1 MRFAVEGWA
10 PDYGTAAD
18 EAALGDSGDRVDLDV
33 EVPVGSWAPRS
44 APAATA
50 APSVVRVVD
59 GVRRVDGRVWFTA
72 PDGRARQGICASY
85 AAGVVACDSAATLV
99 AAEVGRA
106 LFAPAGAEAVDTSC
120 GRYRHVPVASD
131 DPDAL
136 SLALQAEMAGLE
148 HLVSERACAEAA
160 GATGAAG
167 GGGGDEAADDGL
179 LVVDGPLR
187 ERHRLPGAVGFVKT
201 HQRSYLKDEATA
213 VIGRLGPGQ
222 RTPVFF
228 VGGRFGRW
236 SWYLRLPVEM
246 SHAWAGV
253 VRCEASRELGIG
265 EVVALADRVA
275 VALPRLASAP
285 HKDPRA
291 PQNLYPIG
299 GLEREL
305 RRRLGDPALLYRA
318 LRVAAA
324 TAA

>member
-1 MRFAVEGWA
+1 VRFTVESWA
-10 PDYGTAAD
+10 PEYGSPGD
-18 EAALGDSGDRVDLDV
+18 EAALAPPGDAVDLDA
-33 EVPVGSWAPRS
+33 EVPRSRWAPRS
-44 APAATA
+44 AEVGTA
-50 APSVVRVVD
+50 APEVVRVVD
-59 GVRRVDGRVWFTA
+59 GVRRVDAWVWFA
-72 PDGRARQGICASY
+72 DGEGGSRRGMCASY
-85 AAGVVACDSAATLV
+85 AAGVVACDTAATVV

-106 LFAPAGAEAVDTSC
+106 LFAPAGAEAVETAH

-136 SLALQAEMAGLE
+136 SVALQAEMAGLE
-148 HLVSERACAEAA
+148 HQVSVAACAGE
-160 GATGAAG
+160 AG
-167 GGGGDEAADDGL
+167 GDDL

-201 HQRSYLKDEATA
+201 HDRSYLTDPAAAA

-228 VGGRFGRW
+228 LGGRFSRW
-236 SWYLRLPVEM
+236 SWYLRLPCEVT
-246 SHAWAGV
+246 HAWAGV
-253 VRCEASRELGIG
+253 VRCEASRDLDVGQAAG
-265 EVVALADRVA
+265 LADRVA

-299 GLEREL
+299 GLERAL

-318 LRVAAA
+318 LRTAAA
-324 TAA
+324 A